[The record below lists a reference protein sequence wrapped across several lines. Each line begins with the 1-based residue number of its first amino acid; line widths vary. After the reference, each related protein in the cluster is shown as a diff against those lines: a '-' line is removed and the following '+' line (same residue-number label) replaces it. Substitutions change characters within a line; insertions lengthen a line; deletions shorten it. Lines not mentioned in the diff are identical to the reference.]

1 MCRVRKRRG
10 WRWKVGL
17 RLPPDGL
24 QVLGSDPPQGLA
36 GGQGFFVRVG
46 GRAARDG
53 MRKEGV
59 ELGLW
64 AVPPEPELI
73 CPVPPPQQAAGHVRR
88 VLRSPRAGWG
98 PGTGVGSREGSIAW
112 GKPSARPPLGPQACW
127 GPELSRGEGGEAPS
141 PPPCVL
147 EATVPASVPIA
158 KFQHGPGRPV
168 RPTVHTES
176 AGVF

>member
-73 CPVPPPQQAAGHVRR
+73 CPVPPLNRLGDMSGGSCGPLELDGVQEQGWAPEKGPLLGESPLHVPTR
-88 VLRSPRAGWG
+88 P
-98 PGTGVGSREGSIAW
+98 TGLLGSRIE
-112 GKPSARPPLGPQACW
+112 
-127 GPELSRGEGGEAPS
+127 
-141 PPPCVL
+141 
-147 EATVPASVPIA
+147 
-158 KFQHGPGRPV
+158 
-168 RPTVHTES
+168 
-176 AGVF
+176 